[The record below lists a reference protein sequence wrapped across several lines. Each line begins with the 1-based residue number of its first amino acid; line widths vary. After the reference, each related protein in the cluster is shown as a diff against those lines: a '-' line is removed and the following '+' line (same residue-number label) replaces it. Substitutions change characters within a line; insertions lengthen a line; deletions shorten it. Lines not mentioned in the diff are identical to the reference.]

1 MINFLKELF
10 KKLEKMEI
18 EKKEKEFYF
27 YIPE

>member
-18 EKKEKEFYF
+18 EKKEKEFYLHKF
-27 YIPE
+27 Q